1 MDTSQWEDVHF
12 LSHVNIKNIIGKEL
26 INDDNVAVMELV
38 KNSYDAGAL
47 QVDVEFKNLTSL
59 EKFNHELVIS
69 DDGQGMSKED
79 ILHKWL
85 NLAYSIKRVQNAQ
98 NNRLQAGNKGI
109 GRFSCDRL
117 GKKLNIFTKKN
128 EGKIYQLQINWE
140 DFENIEDYRVE
151 INQIP
156 MKLREVNKDIVFEKT
171 GYKINNSGT
180 IIQILNLRTKWIK
193 INEDSLFND
202 VLNYQKFSTLKA
214 SLEKLIN
221 KSQVDSGG
229 FKIFLH
235 ANEIDDGNE
244 NSYYKKINGEVKNNF
259 FNKLNFDTTYIQSAI
274 SEDGSQIITKLKDR
288 DKVVFQTIEKNVE
301 FPGLK
306 SIKIILM
313 YLNPYAKVYFEKQMG
328 MRSVEFG
335 SVFLFING
343 FRIPPYGD
351 VDNDAFGM
359 EVRKNQGRNRYLSN
373 REIIGRIEIEDRE
386 NQYKVIS
393 SREGI
398 VQNEKFKQ
406 LIHKSTKSKTNQ
418 RKNNGFF
425 YKTLKKLENYVV
437 KGIRWDSV
445 PKQYT
450 ELYIKN
456 LFTLDGWDNKQ
467 EVYLIP
473 EEEKKK
479 NISKNIFKILGIE
492 TKYIQ
497 NLHIDV
503 KLLSSLLEEK
513 EQLEVEKN
521 IAKFLKDFAK
531 LPHDVIDDKL
541 KLFTKK
547 ITKKIDDVKLVKK
560 VEFLLSNKDRNELI
574 DEVIDN
580 DILYNELDKKIEILE
595 SEKNTLEKQKEQ
607 RDKQIL
613 FLQSIQP
620 IEKTELIKLQH
631 HIGLYAE
638 TIEDTILDFKMT
650 LDETDNISKEEV
662 IAYLTDISLEAQKI
676 LAINKYTTKANFLS
690 KSQSINADIIRF
702 ISEYIENI
710 YKLNTNKD
718 LTINVNAINL
728 TYLCKFEPLIVTIII
743 DNLLNNSKKANA
755 KNVNIAFKKE
765 DDLIVEYIDDGNG
778 LHNSIINPSDIFEIG
793 ITTTSGSGLGL
804 HHIKESLQRMKNSTI
819 KVVKMDSGIKFIIR
833 FKI

>member
-1 MDTSQWEDVHF
+1 MTTSWEDVHF

-128 EGKIYQLQINWE
+128 EGKIYQLQISWE
-140 DFENIEDYRVE
+140 DFENIEDYSVE

-180 IIQILNLRTKWIK
+180 IIQILNLRTKWIE

-235 ANEIDDGNE
+235 AKEIDDSNE

-288 DKVVFQTIEKNVE
+288 DKVVFQTIEKNIE
-301 FPGLK
+301 FPDLK
-306 SIKIILM
+306 GIKIILM

-445 PKQYT
+445 PKLYT
-450 ELYIKN
+450 ESYIKD
-456 LFTLDGWDNKQ
+456 LLTSDGWNNKQ

-479 NISKNIFKILGIE
+479 NIGKNIFKILGIE
-492 TKYIQ
+492 TTYIQ

-521 IAKFLKDFAK
+521 IVKFLKDFAK

-560 VEFLLSNKDRNELI
+560 VEFVLSNKDRNKLI
-574 DEVIDN
+574 DEAIDN

-595 SEKNTLEKQKEQ
+595 SEKDTLKKQKEQ
-607 RDKQIL
+607 KDKQIL

-676 LAINKYTTKANFLS
+676 LAINKYATKANFLS

-718 LTINVNAINL
+718 LTINVNTINL
-728 TYLCKFEPLIVTIII
+728 TYLCKFEPLIITIII

-755 KNVNIAFKKE
+755 KNVNIIFKKE

-778 LHNSIINPSDIFEIG
+778 LHSSIINPSDIFEIG

-819 KVVKMDSGIKFIIR
+819 KVVKMDNGIKFIIR